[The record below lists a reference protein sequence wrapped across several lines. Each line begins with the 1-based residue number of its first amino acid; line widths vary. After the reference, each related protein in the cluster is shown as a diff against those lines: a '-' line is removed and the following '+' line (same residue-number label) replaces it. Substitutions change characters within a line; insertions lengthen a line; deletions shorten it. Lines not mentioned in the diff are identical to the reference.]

1 MKNLFTYTNSL
12 AGSLKRYSK
21 FLLLA
26 VMFLAFN
33 TQAWAAAPVGLYMKC
48 NTTTDVEDY
57 NSTDFKWVT
66 MNKVVAG
73 KWEITVTLE
82 NQKNNFFV
90 GTNKAASGLFT
101 TNVSFEA
108 KDNSS
113 CVTTVDKDK
122 DYGGKRRIYIGKDDN
137 ASCEVTFIIT
147 YISDTQYKLEIV
159 DVNPVVP
166 CEDKEPTVTTG
177 TMTVDAYNSFV
188 VNDNN
193 LIDLGTNCDVAIA
206 YQSKGVEITTN
217 KEGTKNRYTNVSSGA
232 TGGALGSYT
241 ITANGVQP
249 QNNTT
254 YYYRAYAIN
263 NTSAGIGNVGVGYG
277 EWKSFNLSIP
287 GTTPSIRIGKQ
298 PVVINDKDVDLNF
311 QLADWGCT
319 DVTTVKVY
327 YTTDGSEPTTSS
339 SVEEFKDLT
348 YNSNTNFTLRWENVP
363 SGNYNIKAVACNS
376 KGCGAMSDMASFVT
390 QCDNPD
396 APTVNK
402 TEATLCQGAEEQ
414 FTITNYTSEL
424 TYKVFKNGIETDIV
438 ITDGEFTLLESG
450 EYVVKVKN
458 NCSNYIPSETI
469 NVVVNSKPAAPTINN
484 SNRKSCT
491 LQNVSFLIAMGNNV
505 IITMNEGTSTTA
517 PAPVDGNEYEGTT
530 VPATIANDLA
540 KVEDLA
546 VDPTKD
552 YTLTCYQ
559 YNAASLCYS
568 EPVTFYIP
576 KNLAIITEVE
586 VSNVTRITADVTVTA
601 NAGPVGGTAVAE
613 LYLEWRVKGSGDAW
627 TGGSPNIV
635 ANPVYQITM
644 LTEGTTYEVRAKAKN
659 NSGCD
664 GNGFGYSEIVEFT
677 TYVDRFIYVRNA
689 KKGEQAYTNFYYENE
704 NSEAVRGGA
713 IYYAESTEM
722 PNNTKGD
729 ANYYQNYNQGGKEA
743 DVTFEDCDG
752 YTWYGFRAGKEV
764 IDGENYF
771 YVRATN
777 DNGIGGYYTHSE
789 PIKVDNMNGDLYF
802 TLCEG
807 AAGDCVN
814 SSYGYYG
821 WKLVEAKA
829 PYAGPKVHASGGDTQ
844 FNGNNFADFVALYVT
859 DCSGKELESYQWR
872 YSETEDGEYTNYAS
886 VCSYTFDKKGAI
898 KTEDGDAGKSNNI
911 RPATQG
917 YYRCVATYADKSTA
931 TSAPLFVENVGGTK
945 YEFESNLPII
955 MVNTNGVGFP
965 TCEGI
970 GGQTASK
977 NAEKLKEKRSV
988 DVKIYEGGALKYDR
1002 KARMNYRGSS
1012 SLNFVKKSYAFCP
1025 GKADCVEDK
1034 GRKDYVKTDK
1044 LNMLGIG
1051 SACDKDWVLYAA
1063 AADPSLMR
1071 NRLAFDAFGAMTGT
1085 WSVNSR
1091 YVELI
1096 VDGEYKGVY
1105 VMMDKITNNVNRVD
1119 ISNENGFI
1127 VKFDKTDIP
1136 DRFVNGHQAD
1146 SDEKTFATTYT
1157 GRKNISTYDTQID
1170 QLFEIEY
1177 PEKDDYPSTWA
1188 AKVNEIKD
1196 MFTQFEA
1203 ALIDKDFEKVQKY
1216 IDYTSWADWF
1226 IITEYIKN
1234 LDGYRASNIF
1244 VYNGNKIE
1252 ARPLWDQ
1259 ELSFSNATANIS
1271 GNGCDSYKELMVE
1284 NTNAYVTDFP
1294 APFWFTGNYV
1304 EPYVGGAYT
1313 ANKYYGLLDD
1323 PCFVQTVKDRWK
1335 THKENALSQSAL
1347 QALIDQYNTELT
1359 EKGAA
1364 GREVAFWNGK
1374 SRSTCDCSYN
1384 NGTGYSNDVSMSQSK
1399 AAIDAWVLDNFRR
1412 KGLSDALGDLVG
1424 TGLDISLMPE
1434 ESFTTPW
1441 VPVSIQINN
1450 ESGYDY
1456 TFTYTDCALNKV
1468 QGVIIEQKGDTYTYR
1483 IPRPEAWGVGN
1494 ETVEGEREDI
1504 VYGVKATLNITDN
1517 TMVCGS
1523 KAEAPSAEATI
1534 TLKDEPN
1541 EDCD

>member
-1 MKNLFTYTNSL
+1 MKNLFTYKNSI
-12 AGSLKRYSK
+12 ASSLKRYSK

-33 TQAWAAAPVGLYMKC
+33 TQAWAAAPSKIYIKC
-48 NTTTDVEDY
+48 NTTTNADDYADGAFYWVELTKVDGQ
-57 NSTDFKWVT
+57 NKWVSP
-66 MNKVVAG
+66 K
-73 KWEITVTLE
+73 ITLNNNNNTFYLATSQSDNTIFQKGITLGM
-82 NQKNNFFV
+82 KDFSPTCATNFD
-90 GTNKAASGLFT
+90 T
-101 TNVSFEA
+101 
-108 KDNSS
+108 
-113 CVTTVDKDK
+113 DKDW
-122 DYGGKRRIYIGKDDN
+122 GGKAKIYLGKAN
-137 ASCEVTFIIT
+137 ENPSCEVAFVIT
-147 YISDTQYKLEIV
+147 YKSDTEYTIQL
-159 DVNPVVP
+159 DSP
-166 CEDKEPTVTTG
+166 CIEAEPEVTTG
-177 TMTVDAYNSFV
+177 IGTRNASNQLVIS
-188 VNDNN
+188 NN
-193 LIDLGTNCDVAIA
+193 ILNELYKDTHCDRKLDRLGVQMLGTDKTSDKGYYLFVKGASEEWLDYRGAA
-206 YQSKGVEITTN
+206 YTVTYP
-217 KEGTKNRYTNVSSGA
+217 GTEEVCYHA
-232 TGGALGSYT
+232 F
-241 ITANGVQP
+241 ANY
-249 QNNTT
+249 QNH
-254 YYYRAYAIN
+254 YA
-263 NTSAGIGNVGVGYG
+263 YG
-277 EWKSFNLSIP
+277 EIKCTTPTPDPS
-287 GTTPSIRIGKQ
+287 GTTPVIRIGKQ

-319 DVTTVKVY
+319 EVTTVKVY
-327 YTTDGSEPTTSS
+327 YTTDGSDPTTSS
-339 SVEEFKDLT
+339 YVEAFEGLA
-348 YNSNTNFTLRWENVP
+348 YNSNTNFTLKWENVP

-390 QCDNPD
+390 QCDNPA
-396 APTVNK
+396 APTLNK

-469 NVVVNSKPAAPTINN
+469 NVVVNSKPAAPTIFN

-491 LQNVSFLIAMGNNV
+491 LQNVSFIIAMGNNV
-505 IITMNEGTSTTA
+505 IITMNEGTTTTA
-517 PAPVDGNEYEGTT
+517 PAPVDGNVYEGET
-530 VPATIANDLA
+530 VLATIANDLA
-540 KVEDLA
+540 LVEDLV

-552 YTLTCYQ
+552 YTVTCYQ

-568 EPVTFYIP
+568 EPVTFYIS
-576 KNLAIITEVE
+576 KNLAIITAVE
-586 VSNVTRITADVTVTA
+586 VSNVTRISADVTVTA
-601 NAGPVGGTAVAE
+601 NSGPVAGTSLAE

-659 NSGCD
+659 NSNCD
-664 GNGFGYSEIVEFT
+664 GTGFGYSEIVEFT
-677 TYVDRFIYVRNA
+677 TYQDRFIYVRNA
-689 KKGEQAYTNFYYENE
+689 KKGEKAYTNFYYENE

-713 IYYAESTEM
+713 IYYAESTGM

-729 ANYYQNYNQGGKEA
+729 ANYYQNFNQGGKEA
-743 DVTFEDCDG
+743 EIKFDDCDG
-752 YTWYGFRAGKEV
+752 YTWYGFRVSKEV
-764 IDGENYF
+764 LDGENYF

-777 DNGIGGYYTHSE
+777 DKGIGGYYTHSE

-821 WKLVEAKA
+821 WKLVEAVA
-829 PYAGPKVHASGGDTQ
+829 PYNGPKVHASGNDTQ

-859 DCSGKELESYQWR
+859 DCSGKELKSYQWQ

-898 KTEDGDAGKSNNI
+898 KTEDGDAGQSNNI

-917 YYRCVATYADKSTA
+917 YYRCVATYTDTSTA
-931 TSAPLFVENVGGTK
+931 TSAPLYVENVGGDAYT
-945 YEFESNLPII
+945 FESNLPII

-965 TCEGI
+965 NCNGL

-977 NAEKLKEKRSV
+977 NAETLKEKRSV
-988 DVKIYEGGALKYDR
+988 DVKIYEDGALKYDR

-1096 VDGEYKGVY
+1096 VDGQYKGVY
-1105 VMMDKITNNVNRVD
+1105 VMMDKITNNVNRLD

-1127 VKFDKTDIP
+1127 VKFDKTDKV

-1146 SDEKTFATTYT
+1146 SDEKTFTTTLT
-1157 GRKNISTYDTQID
+1157 GRKDIPTYDTQVD
-1170 QLFEIEY
+1170 QMFEIEY

-1196 MFTQFEA
+1196 MFTQFET
-1203 ALIDKDFEKVQKY
+1203 ALTQKEFETVQKY

-1259 ELSFSNATANIS
+1259 ELGFNNTTSFNES
-1271 GNGCDSYKELMVE
+1271 NGCNLASGLMIE
-1284 NTNAYVTDFP
+1284 NENAYKTSFP
-1294 APFWFTGNYV
+1294 APFWFTGNYT
-1304 EPYVGGAYT
+1304 EPYVNGAYT
-1313 ANKYYGLLDD
+1313 PNKYAGLLDD
-1323 PCFVQTVKDRWK
+1323 PCFVQTVKERWEL
-1335 THKENALSQSAL
+1335 HKKNALSQNAL
-1347 QALIDQYNTELT
+1347 QTLIAQYNDELT
-1359 EKGAA
+1359 NGGAA
-1364 GREVAFWNGK
+1364 EREVAFWKGK
-1374 SRSTCDCSYN
+1374 SRGTCDCSYD
-1384 NGTGYSNDVSMSQSK
+1384 TGNATASGYKNTVTMSDSK
-1399 AAIDAWVLDNFRR
+1399 STIDAWVVDDFRR

-1441 VPVSIQINN
+1441 VPVSIQVNN

-1456 TFTYTDCALNKV
+1456 TFTYTDGALNSV
-1468 QGVIIEQKGDTYTYR
+1468 QGVIVEQKGDTYTYR

-1517 TMVCGS
+1517 TMVCGN

-1534 TLKDEPN
+1534 TLQDEPN

>member
-1 MKNLFTYTNSL
+1 MKNLFTYKNNIAS
-12 AGSLKRYSK
+12 GLKRYGK

-33 TQAWAAAPVGLYMKC
+33 TQAWAGFYLWGYDTNSPQQGNGNATIVAQEMIPTDNTNTVYKISLDGRKGSDYCFFISTNDSKDFTAAYGQRLTLNKF
-48 NTTTDVEDY
+48 TG
-57 NSTDFKWVT
+57 NSNLSLGNYGNFS
-66 MNKVVAG
+66 
-73 KWEITVTLE
+73 EIYHVYSNNNLVITISYLTPTATLDA
-82 NQKNNFFV
+82 
-90 GTNKAASGLFT
+90 TST
-101 TNVSFEA
+101 
-108 KDNSS
+108 
-113 CVTTVDKDK
+113 
-122 DYGGKRRIYIGKDDN
+122 
-137 ASCEVTFIIT
+137 
-147 YISDTQYKLEIV
+147 
-159 DVNPVVP
+159 
-166 CEDKEPTVTTG
+166 EPTPDPEPDPEPDPTG
-177 TMTVDAYNSFV
+177 
-188 VNDNN
+188 N
-193 LIDLGTNCDVAIA
+193 L
-206 YQSKGVEITTN
+206 
-217 KEGTKNRYTNVSSGA
+217 
-232 TGGALGSYT
+232 
-241 ITANGVQP
+241 
-249 QNNTT
+249 
-254 YYYRAYAIN
+254 
-263 NTSAGIGNVGVGYG
+263 
-277 EWKSFNLSIP
+277 
-287 GTTPSIRIGKQ
+287 PSIRIGKQ
-298 PVVINDKDVDLNF
+298 PVVSNLTDVAMNF
-311 QLADWGCT
+311 QIADWGCT
-319 DVTTVKVY
+319 EVTKVKVY
-327 YTTDGSEPTTSS
+327 YTTDGSFPTESSPVVELTTSQN
-339 SVEEFKDLT
+339 D
-348 YNSNTNFTLRWENVP
+348 NNNFTLTWKNVP
-363 SGNYNIKAVACNS
+363 SGNYNIKAAACNS

-390 QCDNPD
+390 QCDNPA
-396 APTVNK
+396 APSVDK

-458 NCSNYIPSETI
+458 NCSNYISSETI
-469 NVVVNSKPAAPTINN
+469 NVVVNSKPAAPTIFN
-484 SNRKSCT
+484 SNRESCT
-491 LQNVSFLIAMGNNV
+491 LQNVSFKIAKDNNV

-517 PAPVDGNEYEGTT
+517 PAPVDGNVYKGET
-530 VPATIANDLA
+530 VPATITNDLA
-540 KVEDLA
+540 LVERLA

-601 NAGPVGGTAVAE
+601 NAGPVSNTAVAE

-635 ANPVYQITM
+635 ANPVFTITM

-689 KKGEQAYTNFYYENE
+689 KKGEKAYTNFYYENE

-713 IYYAESTEM
+713 IYYAESTGM

-764 IDGENYF
+764 IDGEDYF
-771 YVRATN
+771 YVHATN
-777 DNGIGGYYTHSE
+777 DNGKGGYYTHSE

-807 AAGDCVN
+807 QAGDCVN

-821 WKLVEAKA
+821 WKLVEADA
-829 PYAGPKVHASGGDTQ
+829 PYNGPKVHASGGDTQ

-859 DCSGKELESYQWR
+859 DCSGKELESYQWQ
-872 YSETEDGEYTNYAS
+872 YSETENGEYTNYAS

-898 KTEDGDAGKSNNI
+898 KTEDGDAGQSNNI

-931 TSAPLFVENVGGTK
+931 NSAPLYVENIGGTK
-945 YEFESNLPII
+945 YSFESNLPII

-977 NAEKLKEKRSV
+977 NAEILKDKRSV
-988 DVKIYEGGALKYDR
+988 DVKIYEDGTLKYDR

-1044 LNMLGIG
+1044 LNMLGVG

-1071 NRLAFDAFGAMTGT
+1071 NRLAFDAFRAMTGG

-1127 VKFDKTDIP
+1127 VKFDKTDKV

-1146 SDEKTFATTYT
+1146 SDEKTFATIYT
-1157 GRKNISTYDTQID
+1157 GRQNITTYDTQID
-1170 QLFEIEY
+1170 QMFEIEY

-1188 AKVNEIKD
+1188 TKVNEIKD
-1196 MFTQFEA
+1196 LFTKFET
-1203 ALIDKDFEKVQKY
+1203 ALIQKDFETVQKY
-1216 IDYTSWADWF
+1216 IDYKSWADWF

-1259 ELSFSNATANIS
+1259 ELSFNNATASIS
-1271 GNGCDSYKELMVE
+1271 GNGCHLPDGLMVE
-1284 NTNAYVTDFP
+1284 NENAYITDFP
-1294 APFWFTGNYV
+1294 APFWFTGNYT

-1313 ANKYYGLLDD
+1313 ANKYFGLLDD

-1335 THKENALSQSAL
+1335 QHKENALSQTAL
-1347 QALIDQYNTELT
+1347 QTLIGQYNTELT
-1359 EKGAA
+1359 AKGAA
-1364 GREVAFWNGK
+1364 EREVAFWNGK

-1384 NGTGYSNDVSMSQSK
+1384 NGTGYSNDVNMSDSK
-1399 AAIDAWVLDNFRR
+1399 IAIDNWVKDGEGYRR
-1412 KGLSDALGDLVG
+1412 DGLSDALGDLVG
-1424 TGLDISLMPE
+1424 TGLEISLMPE
-1434 ESFTTPW
+1434 ESITTPW
-1441 VPVSIQINN
+1441 VPVSIQVNN

-1456 TFTYTDCALNKV
+1456 TFTYTDGALNSV
-1468 QGVIIEQKGDTYTYR
+1468 QGVIIEQKGNTYTYR

-1494 ETVEGEREDI
+1494 ETVEGERENI

-1517 TMVCGS
+1517 TMVCGNQ
-1523 KAEAPSAEATI
+1523 AEAPSAQATI
-1534 TLKDEPN
+1534 TLQDEPN